1 MTARRTT
8 PAALLLRLRDR
19 SPGLASAVL
28 GGALAAGLGLA
39 ALTVLVILLWIS
51 SPYPDSGPGG
61 ALHIAAATWLLA
73 HGAELIR
80 ADTLSGTPAPLG
92 VSPLLLLALPVWL
105 LHRAARDAA
114 EGGAGNAGGDA
125 PLVPGRTAWAG
136 TLAGYLA
143 VGTPAA
149 LYCAGGDA
157 LRPAWPWTG
166 LCVPL
171 VAGLAAGA
179 GVWTAYGRPSGP
191 LERPLGAVLP
201 RRLRHL
207 VLGPDGRPGV
217 VARAAAAGALVLTGG
232 GALLLTVSLARH
244 GGEARQAFA
253 RLTEGWSGWLA
264 VLLLCVMLAPNAAV
278 WAAAYALGPGFL
290 LGTGT
295 RVTPLSSESAPLLP
309 PFPLLAAVPDAGA
322 GTAVNW
328 AAGVLPVT
336 AGLVTGWFVGRG
348 ATRSGPPPGP
358 AWAPGRTAAA
368 AALAAALCA
377 AVLSLLTA
385 LASGPLGTGS
395 LSRFGPVW
403 WQAGAATLTWLT
415 LVAVPTSLTVRAWRR
430 RPREAAAAHGAP
442 GPGPAPYGTPE
453 SVTARGRTTRS
464 GTARDRAPG
473 SGTTPDR
480 TPGSGTAWW
489 RRLASGSAGGRGPG
503 SGAVPDHVP
512 GPGSVQG
519 RAAGHGAAW
528 WRRLS
533 FRTARDRAPGSG
545 TGRGRNPG
553 RGPAPDPGAAA
564 APRAPGGAGSAE
576 YVLFPGDDLGE
587 PYPHGSREAPAWDWE
602 MPFGVRDVRD
612 VRPGERDG

>member
-114 EGGAGNAGGDA
+114 EGGAGSAGGDA

-136 TLAGYLA
+136 TVAGYLA

-191 LERPLGAVLP
+191 LERPLGAALP

-264 VLLLCVMLAPNAAV
+264 VLLLCVTLAPNAAV

-295 RVTPLSSESAPLLP
+295 RVTPLFSEPAPLLP

-368 AALAAALCA
+368 ATLAAALCA
-377 AVLSLLTA
+377 AALSLLTA

-430 RPREAAAAHGAP
+430 RPREAAAA
-442 GPGPAPYGTPE
+442 GPAPYGTPE

-464 GTARDRAPG
+464 GTARNRIPG
-473 SGTTPDR
+473 SGATRAR
-480 TPGSGTAWW
+480 TPGSG
-489 RRLASGSAGGRGPG
+489 
-503 SGAVPDHVP
+503 
-512 GPGSVQG
+512 
-519 RAAGHGAAW
+519 AAW
-528 WRRLS
+528 WR
-533 FRTARDRAPGSG
+533 
-545 TGRGRNPG
+545 
-553 RGPAPDPGAAA
+553 
-564 APRAPGGAGSAE
+564 
-576 YVLFPGDDLGE
+576 
-587 PYPHGSREAPAWDWE
+587 
-602 MPFGVRDVRD
+602 
-612 VRPGERDG
+612 